1 MEEYV
6 TRWTQSISAFVP
18 GVMGAVVLLLV
29 AWLVSTMIRAVVKR
43 IGRASQ
49 LDTRLHSPGITE
61 TAGQI
66 CYWLVFLIFIPGILS
81 ALRLETVLVPI
92 QVMLNRLLGFLPNLM
107 GAALIL
113 LVG

>member
-18 GVMGAVVLLLV
+18 GVIGAVVLLLV

-61 TAGQI
+61 SHRSRP
-66 CYWLVFLIFIPGILS
+66 V
-81 ALRLETVLVPI
+81 LEAIGRSDSMEITS
-92 QVMLNRLLGFLPNLM
+92 
-107 GAALIL
+107 
-113 LVG
+113 